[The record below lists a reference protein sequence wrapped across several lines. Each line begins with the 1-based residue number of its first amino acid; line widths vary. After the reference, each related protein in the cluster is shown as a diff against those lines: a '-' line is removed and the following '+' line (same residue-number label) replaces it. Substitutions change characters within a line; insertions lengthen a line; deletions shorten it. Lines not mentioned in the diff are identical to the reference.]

1 MVYFH
6 VIVTHILGLI
16 IYYLI
21 IVIFI
26 QDLPSVKLIN
36 LLFVSIKSFPVVIT
50 ILETLPFTLK
60 FRFLCLSPEAL
71 NLTTGILKIKFV
83 SLVRHIEV
91 LMTYTLIWIPLMR
104 SL

>member
-6 VIVTHILGLI
+6 VIVTRILGLI

-36 LLFVSIKSFPVVIT
+36 LLFVSIKSFPMVIT
-50 ILETLPFTLK
+50 LLETLPLTLK
-60 FRFLCLSPEAL
+60 VSFLSLSPEAL
-71 NLTTGILKIKFV
+71 IWPLVFLRF
-83 SLVRHIEV
+83 SLSV
-91 LMTYTLIWIPLMR
+91 LFDTLR
-104 SL
+104 Y

>member
-6 VIVTHILGLI
+6 VIVTCILGLK

-36 LLFVSIKSFPVVIT
+36 VLFFSIKSFPMVIVL
-50 ILETLPFTLK
+50 LETLPFTLK
-60 FRFLCLSPEAL
+60 GRFLCSAPEWLVGHL
-71 NLTTGILKIKFV
+71 N
-83 SLVRHIEV
+83 S
-91 LMTYTLIWIPLMR
+91 
-104 SL
+104 